1 MNTRSIYH
9 KLYTLRGIIN
19 FGKTFIFRK
28 KKFGHIGKNVL
39 INLPIKF
46 VNPRNIYLYDN
57 TSISSMSYIGAT
69 NAKFIMKRYSF
80 AADNLTVR
88 TGNHD
93 MIVGRFSRTITNAE
107 KKKDLDKDV
116 IVEEDVWI
124 GCNVTLLS
132 GVTIG
137 RGAIVAAG
145 AVVTRCMPPYSIVG
159 GVPARVIKFKWDI
172 EQILRHEQLLYPEEE
187 RIPKEK
193 LEEFFNQYSPAK

>member
-1 MNTRSIYH
+1 
-9 KLYTLRGIIN
+9 
-19 FGKTFIFRK
+19 
-28 KKFGHIGKNVL
+28 
-39 INLPIKF
+39 
-46 VNPRNIYLYDN
+46 
-57 TSISSMSYIGAT
+57 
-69 NAKFIMKRYSF
+69 MKRYSF

-159 GVPARVIKFKWDI
+159 GGTGTSNQIQMGHRTDI
-172 EQILRHEQLLYPEEE
+172 
-187 RIPKEK
+187 
-193 LEEFFNQYSPAK
+193 AA